1 MLALISPAKTLDYSP
16 IVGEFSKPQL
26 LNNTFTLVENLKQKS
41 VEDIQKL
48 MKLSDKLSVLNY
60 ERYQEFSTDF
70 NTHNSKAALFAF
82 KGDVYTGLD
91 ADSFTNED
99 IQFATSCMRMLSGLY
114 GVLRPLDLI
123 QPYRLEMGTKL
134 PVGKSKNLY
143 EFWGNAI
150 SENLNSIEQNYI
162 INLASN
168 EYFKAV
174 NKKVLNAQIID
185 IDFKEYKNNTYKTI
199 GIYAKKARGKMLRFL
214 IQNRITLPQ
223 KLQQFNEDNYEF
235 NQELSTEHHWVFT
248 R

>member
-70 NTHNSKAALFAF
+70 NTNNSKAALFAF

-99 IQFATSCMRMLSGLY
+99 IQFATSCMRILSGLY

-134 PVGKSKNLY
+134 PIGKSKNLY

-185 IDFKEYKNNTYKTI
+185 IDFKEYKNGTYKTI

>member
-1 MLALISPAKTLDYSP
+1 
-16 IVGEFSKPQL
+16 
-26 LNNTFTLVENLKQKS
+26 LVENLKQKS

>member
-70 NTHNSKAALFAF
+70 NTNNSKAALFAF

-134 PVGKSKNLY
+134 LVGKSKNLY

-185 IDFKEYKNNTYKTI
+185 IDFKEYKNGTYKTI